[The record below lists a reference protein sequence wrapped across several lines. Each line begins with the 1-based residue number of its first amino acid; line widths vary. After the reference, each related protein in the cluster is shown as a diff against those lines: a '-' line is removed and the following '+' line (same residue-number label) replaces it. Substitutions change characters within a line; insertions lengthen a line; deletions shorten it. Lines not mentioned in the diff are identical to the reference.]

1 MEILRTIFLGF
12 TQGSTEFLPVS
23 SSGHLVLFEQI
34 LAGFTHQDLFLDI
47 MLHIGTLVAVVVFC
61 RREVAMLFRALLHF
75 HRSPRNEREQEERRL
90 FFAVLVASI
99 PTAIIGLLIKLTIV
113 DQFSNYFFLAATFM
127 VTTIALSFSYRLRGR
142 DTEFSLRSAAIIG
155 IVQGFAVLPG
165 ISRAGVTIVA
175 GQATGL
181 ERSRAARFA
190 FVISIPAILGA
201 ALLSFLDAT
210 NLPNF
215 NTSLIFSLLCGMMSA
230 AIVGY
235 LSLVLL
241 TKIIEKAKLSY
252 FAFYTAAV
260 SIFCLILGFVH

>member
-1 MEILRTIFLGF
+1 MEILRTIFLGLI
-12 TQGSTEFLPVS
+12 QGSTEFLPVS

-34 LAGFTHQDLFLDI
+34 MAGFSHQDLFLDI

-61 RREVAMLFRALLHF
+61 RSEVAMLFRALFHF
-75 HRSPRNEREQEERRL
+75 QRQPRDQREHEERRL
-90 FFAVLVASI
+90 LFAVIFATI

-113 DQFSNYFFLAATFM
+113 DQFSNYFFLAATFL
-127 VTTIALSFSYRLRGR
+127 VTTIALGFSNRLQGQG
-142 DTEFSLRSAAIIG
+142 TQLSTKSALFIG

-190 FVISIPAILGA
+190 FVISIPAIIGA
-201 ALLSFLDAT
+201 ALLSILDVT

-260 SIFCLILGFVH
+260 SIFCLILGFVF

>member
-1 MEILRTIFLGF
+1 MQGF
-12 TQGSTEFLPVS
+12 TN
-23 SSGHLVLFEQI
+23 
-34 LAGFTHQDLFLDI
+34 QDLFLDI

-75 HRSPRNEREQEERRL
+75 YRPSRDQREKEERNL
-90 FFAVLVASI
+90 FFAVILASI
-99 PTAIIGLLIKLTIV
+99 PTALIGFLIKLTIV
-113 DQFSNYFFLAATFM
+113 DQFSNFFLLAATFI
-127 VTTIALSFSYRLRGR
+127 VTTIALSFSNRLNGR
-142 DTEFSLRSAAIIG
+142 STMVSPGSAAFIG
-155 IVQGFAVLPG
+155 IIQGFAVLPG

-175 GQATGL
+175 GQAAGL
-181 ERSRAARFA
+181 DRSKAARFA

-201 ALLSFLDAT
+201 ALLSVLDVT

-215 NTSLIFSLLCGMMSA
+215 NTSLIFSLLCGMMAA

-260 SIFCLILGFVH
+260 SIFCLILGFTF